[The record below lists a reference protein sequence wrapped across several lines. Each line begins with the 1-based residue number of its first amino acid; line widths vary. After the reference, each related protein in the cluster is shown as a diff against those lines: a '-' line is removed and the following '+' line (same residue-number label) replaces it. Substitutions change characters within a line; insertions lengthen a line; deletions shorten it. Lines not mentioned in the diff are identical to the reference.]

1 MLHRRPN
8 KVSSTQAHLSLVV
21 AVPWLPRVTYSAECE
36 AHASD
41 EGLMGMSFSMSF
53 TPPGTIPRFGEGNFL
68 PSVSDLIMGEI
79 ICLQDSLGCPYKLP
93 ERGFLFPPSA
103 SLHDGFEAVIL
114 SAQAACFINICRQHD
129 SLTAWL

>member
-8 KVSSTQAHLSLVV
+8 KVAQHKPTFRWW
-21 AVPWLPRVTYSAECE
+21 WLCHGYRVTYSAECE

-68 PSVSDLIMGEI
+68 PL
-79 ICLQDSLGCPYKLP
+79 LGCPYKLP

-129 SLTAWL
+129 SLTAWLGKGDYLL